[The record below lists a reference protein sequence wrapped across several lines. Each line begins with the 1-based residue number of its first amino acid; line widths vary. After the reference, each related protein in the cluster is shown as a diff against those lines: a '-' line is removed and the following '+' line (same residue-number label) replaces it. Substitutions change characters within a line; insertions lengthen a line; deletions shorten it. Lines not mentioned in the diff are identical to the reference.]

1 MNNDTTVLKL
11 LIIQKKNNPLFG
23 YIKKTLYVCKTHFKI
38 KI

>member
-11 LIIQKKNNPLFG
+11 LIIQKNNPLFG